1 MPQPLPLRPSLE
13 WLKKLAKDR
22 LAALRAADPTAKL
35 ADAQLAVA
43 RDYGYPSWRA
53 LHAHIEEV
61 SAKIS
66 QYLPNAPSHS
76 LPTDD
81 IAPDDPDLAAL
92 LAAVDS
98 GNLQPA
104 VDLLHKRPALANARG
119 PDGQTPLHA
128 AAWSNDSRAAILL
141 LAYRADPEA
150 RYGDSGHADLSWAIT
165 CGSLDFARTLVKLN
179 VKPDLFCASG
189 IGSLEH
195 VQSFFDD
202 TDALKPNASRTGS
215 SRYTPD
221 GQRLPCP
228 PPTARELIS
237 DALYIACRNGC
248 AEVVRFLLT
257 KNPDL
262 NFRGYNGATALHWA
276 YFSGSKPVIEML
288 HAAGA
293 DPGARDDVLHC
304 TPRAFGICIPANWG
318 ILGNVRDRLAE
329 DPALANINDG
339 STTPLHEAAKQGHTE
354 ITKLLLQ
361 AGADRNA
368 KNANGEAPLDLAKAH
383 NRPAIVALLER
394 S

>member
-22 LAALRAADPTAKL
+22 LDALRAADPTAQL

-53 LHAHIEEV
+53 LHAHVEEV
-61 SAKIS
+61 AAKIA
-66 QYLPNAPSHS
+66 QFLPNAPDKP
-76 LPTDD
+76 LPAGD
-81 IAPDDPDLAAL
+81 IKPDDPDLAAL

-104 VDLLHKRPALANARG
+104 VDLLNKRPALANARG
-119 PDGQTPLHA
+119 PDGRTPLHA
-128 AAWSNDSRAAILL
+128 AAWSNDARAAILL

-150 RYGDSGHADLSWAIT
+150 RYGDSGHTALSWAVT

-179 VKPDLFCASG
+179 VKPDLFCAAG

-195 VQSFFDD
+195 VQQFFDESS
-202 TDALKPNASRTGS
+202 TLKPNAARTGS
-215 SRYTPD
+215 SRYTPE

-228 PPTARELIS
+228 PPTPREQIS
-237 DALYIACRNGC
+237 DALYIASRNGC
-248 AEVVRFLLT
+248 AEIARYLLT

-262 NFRGYNGATALHWA
+262 NFRAYNGGTALHWA

-288 HAAGA
+288 LNAGA
-293 DPGARDDVLHC
+293 DPNARDDVLHC

-318 ILGNVRDRLAE
+318 ILNNVRDRLAE

-339 STTPLHEAAKQGHTE
+339 STTPLHEAAKQGHLE
-354 ITKLLLQ
+354 IAKLLL
-361 AGADRNA
+361 AASANPAAKDARNQT
-368 KNANGEAPLDLAKAH
+368 PLDLAKSN

-394 S
+394 G